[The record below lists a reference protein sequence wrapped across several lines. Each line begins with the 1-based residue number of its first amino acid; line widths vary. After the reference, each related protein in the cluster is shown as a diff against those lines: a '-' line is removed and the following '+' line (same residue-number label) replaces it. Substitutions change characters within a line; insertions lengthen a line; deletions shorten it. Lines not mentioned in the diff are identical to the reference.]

1 MGVLASPARPWHHGS
16 RDATQGDHWMS
27 IDALLHLSPLLLPA
41 VVMWW
46 LRVHLRETE
55 RGRQRSVR
63 RHTDVLTL
71 RAGETFVG
79 VMEDDEG
86 SCTFL
91 VHDATD
97 GRDDAE

>member
-1 MGVLASPARPWHHGS
+1 
-16 RDATQGDHWMS
+16 MS
-27 IDALLHLSPLLLPA
+27 IDELLRLSTLLLPA

-46 LRVHLRETE
+46 LHVHLRETV
-55 RGRQRSVR
+55 RDRQRVVH

-79 VMEDDEG
+79 VIEDDEG

-97 GRDDAE
+97 GRDDA